1 LRAGD
6 QIEHLGNVIGTEFD
20 RLEVGSARSDVSAIC
35 MPGRVNTRFRSAE
48 RGHASAGA
56 WTMGDGNAPRCPG
69 RVARVGIRRDGQGM
83 AEATVR
89 IVGYHLPGISVGPHT
104 NVHIG
109 IQRAREVIEKVAAD
123 APTVEFVVPLDV
135 RSDPDRPPDFYGPFA
150 QGKRGARFVYLNWG
164 AWETT
169 ASSHRPEPAS
179 AGTQRVAGG
188 RGYPNSCSRS

>member
-1 LRAGD
+1 
-6 QIEHLGNVIGTEFD
+6 
-20 RLEVGSARSDVSAIC
+20 
-35 MPGRVNTRFRSAE
+35 
-48 RGHASAGA
+48 
-56 WTMGDGNAPRCPG
+56 
-69 RVARVGIRRDGQGM
+69 M

-164 AWETT
+164 DVGDDGEFVGFGRAKLQL
-169 ASSHRPEPAS
+169 SDLPADV
-179 AGTQRVAGG
+179 AEAVAGG
-188 RGYPNSCSRS
+188 GAVRAEVELTHARGGPVYASIRPSNVRWTVDDPGAPA